1 MSHEDIDVVRR
12 FDSARE
18 ANDREGAYALLA
30 DDVEWTTPH
39 RTLQGLDEVREKLIW
54 EGDPPDNLDL
64 EFQAGDWQDLGGGHV
79 ARETRVVQRW
89 KETGEIAAVIRVREE
104 LDIRDEKIIRYQ
116 RRARPE

>member
-1 MSHEDIDVVRR
+1 VSHEAIEVVKR
-12 FDSARE
+12 FHSARE
-18 ANDREGAYALLA
+18 ADDREGTYALLA

-54 EGDPPDNLDL
+54 GDNPPDNLDI
-64 EFQAGDWQDLGGGHV
+64 EFEDGDWQDLGGHV

-89 KETGEIAAVIRVREE
+89 RETGEIATVMRVREE
-104 LDIRDEKIIRYQ
+104 LDIRDGKITRYQ